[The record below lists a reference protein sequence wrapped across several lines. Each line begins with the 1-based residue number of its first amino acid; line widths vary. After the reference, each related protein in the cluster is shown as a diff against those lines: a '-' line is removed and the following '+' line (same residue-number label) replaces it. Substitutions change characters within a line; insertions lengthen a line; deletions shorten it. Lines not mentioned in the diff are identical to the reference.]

1 MKYAKGFDASVGFG
15 ASQKG
20 YYTILAQ
27 EEGRKMYLLYVY
39 VN

>member
-1 MKYAKGFDASVGFG
+1 MKYALTFDPNSGFEATES
-15 ASQKG
+15 G

-27 EEGRKMYLLYVY
+27 ESGRKMFLLYVY